1 MELTGS
7 RVNNRRRYVGMGP
20 DDRSPNL
27 LCLGIGISPTVDGWH
42 RLATYDPRVL
52 YVSYPWQVELVV
64 FSYLMRCDVMTEE
77 LHEVMRCPGRRELK
91 AIARR

>member
-52 YVSYPWQVELVV
+52 NYPPLAGRAGRLLLSDE
-64 FSYLMRCDVMTEE
+64 MRCDD
-77 LHEVMRCPGRRELK
+77 
-91 AIARR
+91 